1 MDVQTFH
8 NHDGLSAGKA
18 IREEHPGTKVLI
30 VTSLIDPKVLER
42 AKTGCADSLW
52 YKDHGEDEIRDV
64 IHRTLNGEHVFPDVT
79 PDVELNWITSGE
91 ISPRQLEML
100 RLYICGMSYS
110 EIAKEMNCTTSG
122 VRWKDVYKR
131 QALGIMM
138 AGLVCTNVYA
148 LDNKDVVGT
157 WYANSLSMDGMN
169 EFHPNAIMMEM
180 SMEINEDGKGKVTT
194 SSESE
199 EADVDDFEWK
209 IDGDNIVITASD
221 DEVME
226 GTYEDGKITI
236 SMDGMTVTLGQE
248 KERCV

>member
-1 MDVQTFH
+1 MSKKMKIFT
-8 NHDGLSAGKA
+8 AG
-18 IREEHPGTKVLI
+18 
-30 VTSLIDPKVLER
+30 
-42 AKTGCADSLW
+42 
-52 YKDHGEDEIRDV
+52 
-64 IHRTLNGEHVFPDVT
+64 
-79 PDVELNWITSGE
+79 
-91 ISPRQLEML
+91 
-100 RLYICGMSYS
+100 
-110 EIAKEMNCTTSG
+110 
-122 VRWKDVYKR
+122 
-131 QALGIMM
+131 ALGIMM

-180 SMEINEDGKGKVTT
+180 SMEISEDGKGKVTT

-199 EADVDDFEWK
+199 EADVNDFEWK
-209 IDGDNIVITASD
+209 IDGDNIIITSD

-248 KERCV
+248 KEEYKPYEPGKALTDTKLEDFDGEWSSSIMSAFGMQVPISNSHSLAASTKSSFDDDRITDRFGFLHSLFYCIDWIFATRNDRNPCICHCIFCRLLVSKTCDHS

>member
-1 MDVQTFH
+1 MARILIVEDQKIMQKYFEFIILQDPDLKLVDTISDAREAVKICNYSVIDLVLMDVQTFH

-79 PDVELNWITSGE
+79 PDIELNWITSGE

-110 EIAKEMNCTTSG
+110 EIAKKMNCTTSG
-122 VRWKDVYKR
+122 VRWNFQEMIAKAGYNCKEDLIAA
-131 QALGIMM
+131 ALESKLI
-138 AGLVCTNVYA
+138 
-148 LDNKDVVGT
+148 
-157 WYANSLSMDGMN
+157 
-169 EFHPNAIMMEM
+169 
-180 SMEINEDGKGKVTT
+180 VTT
-194 SSESE
+194 L
-199 EADVDDFEWK
+199 K
-209 IDGDNIVITASD
+209 
-221 DEVME
+221 
-226 GTYEDGKITI
+226 
-236 SMDGMTVTLGQE
+236 
-248 KERCV
+248 

>member
-1 MDVQTFH
+1 MARILIVEDQKIMQKYFEFIILQDPDLKLVDTISDAREAVKICNYSVIDLVLMDVQTFH

-18 IREEHPGTKVLI
+18 IKEEHPGTKVLI

-64 IHRTLNGEHVFPDVT
+64 IHRTLNGEHAFPDVT

-122 VRWKDVYKR
+122 VRWNFQEMIAKAGYNCKEDLIAA
-131 QALGIMM
+131 ALESKLI
-138 AGLVCTNVYA
+138 
-148 LDNKDVVGT
+148 
-157 WYANSLSMDGMN
+157 
-169 EFHPNAIMMEM
+169 
-180 SMEINEDGKGKVTT
+180 VTT
-194 SSESE
+194 L
-199 EADVDDFEWK
+199 K
-209 IDGDNIVITASD
+209 
-221 DEVME
+221 
-226 GTYEDGKITI
+226 
-236 SMDGMTVTLGQE
+236 
-248 KERCV
+248 